1 MAFFCSRQRIRAKKT
16 RNQVAAGQS
25 GTYPCKDSERNTT
38 QRLMVQAAPDAE
50 RCAHHKESNEA
61 SPWLRITF
69 RENSSNEA
77 NGPISTQHRDRK
89 YRDREA
95 TSSPSVS

>member
-1 MAFFCSRQRIRAKKT
+1 MAFFLLSTTHQSKKKT

-50 RCAHHKESNEA
+50 RCANHKESNET

-69 RENSSNEA
+69 RENSSNGA

-89 YRDREA
+89 YRYHEA
-95 TSSPSVS
+95 QVLHR

>member
-1 MAFFCSRQRIRAKKT
+1 MAFFFALDNASEQKKT

-61 SPWLRITF
+61 SP
-69 RENSSNEA
+69 
-77 NGPISTQHRDRK
+77 
-89 YRDREA
+89 
-95 TSSPSVS
+95 